1 MIEHRELRSI
11 CHASLGTNDVS
22 QAKAFYQ
29 PLLKILSIELVCEY
43 EHAVAFGKGGYPEF
57 WLQIPYDKKYSSQGN
72 GVHFGFVAT
81 SKNQVDDFYHK
92 ALALGAKDNGQ
103 PGVRP
108 EYGDKYYGCFVLDLE
123 GNKIEACYWQLD
135 N

>member
-11 CHASLGTNDVS
+11 CHASLGTQNVG

-29 PLLKILSIELVCEY
+29 PLLKTLAIELVCEY

-57 WLQIPYDKKYSSQGN
+57 WLQIPFDKKMASQGN

-81 SKNQVDDFYHK
+81 SQEQVDNFYQQ
-92 ALALGAKDNGQ
+92 ALALGAKDNGK
-103 PGVRP
+103 PGERP
-108 EYGDKYYGCFVLDLE
+108 EYGDKYYGCFVTDLE
-123 GNKIEACYWQLD
+123 GNKIEACYWKLSD
-135 N
+135 

>member
-135 N
+135 S